1 MSDKIRISVS
11 DLRAQ
16 AAELSAIAS
25 DFEDQ
30 YRTAVN
36 AMQNMKSAMSVAMAL
51 NMEMKSRRMI
61 LYFSSLNVT
70 LQQGVSIA
78 NTSATSF
85 ENTDVTLRKL
95 YSNWLPSEVKS
106 TTVSQQAVTGPYCSD
121 IDYSGKVGERVA
133 GIYDSD
139 GNMRDPYYKY
149 WDKDVA
155 SYSGGDLECTHYAKG
170 RFEER
175 TGVALDFNRDAIS
188 YKDDYIY
195 NDKLTWINSTDISN
209 LRPPAIAVTKG
220 NSYHGHVVVIE
231 DLTYNTDGSIDKI
244 LFTEANAAKDKGA
257 SDGVLKSKSF
267 SEFYGGGYL
276 TPYGFIQLK

>member
-1 MSDKIRISVS
+1 MSNKIRVSVS

-25 DFEDQ
+25 DFENQ

-36 AMQNMKSAMSVAMAL
+36 TMHSMKNAMSLAMAVNMEVKSA
-51 NMEMKSRRMI
+51 RMI

-78 NTSATSF
+78 NTSAESF
-85 ENTDVTLRKL
+85 ENTDITLRKL
-95 YSNWLPSEVKS
+95 YSDWLPEDVKS
-106 TTVSQQAVTGPYCSD
+106 TNASQQTVTRTYDD
-121 IDYSGKVGERVA
+121 IDYSSKIGERVA
-133 GIYDSD
+133 GIYDEN
-139 GNMRDPYYKY
+139 GNVRDPYYKY

-175 TGVALDFNRDAIS
+175 TGVSLDLNHDAIS
-188 YKDDYIY
+188 FKDEYTYD
-195 NDKLTWINSTDISN
+195 NRLMWVDSGNISY
-209 LRPPAIAVTKG
+209 LKPPAIAVTKG

-231 DLTYNTDGSIDKI
+231 DVSYKTDGTIDKI
-244 LFTEANAAKDKGA
+244 FFTEANAATDKGA
-257 SDGVLKSKSF
+257 SDGVLKAKTY
-267 SEFYGGGYL
+267 SEFYNGGYL